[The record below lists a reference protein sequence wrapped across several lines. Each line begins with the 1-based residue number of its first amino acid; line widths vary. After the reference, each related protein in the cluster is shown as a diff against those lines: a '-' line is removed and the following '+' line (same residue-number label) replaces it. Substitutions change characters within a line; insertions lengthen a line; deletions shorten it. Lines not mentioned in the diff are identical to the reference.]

1 MPGYLDGFHPPLT
14 TSPLV
19 DADGWVEDDLF
30 WPAFLLR
37 VGMATAAPSAFNA
50 DLADLDAYLDRFD
63 DPDRWPVFA
72 ASVGGGTLYLVVRN
86 FPGDMGIDW
95 VLDDGAQSSV
105 REAAAAAGGYQ
116 RGGGLPWPLLP
127 HEPTHLLIALP
138 AVGDD
143 FTPSDARGR
152 VVEALRA
159 IGATNS
165 VDVLADELLKHRA
178 CVLLQ

>member
-1 MPGYLDGFHPPLT
+1 MPGYLDGFHPSLT

-86 FPGDMGIDW
+86 FPGDMGEVW
-95 VLDDGAQSSV
+95 LTDDDVVESSV
-105 REAAAAAGGYQ
+105 RPAQRVEQSLGGGPSLPRVPQSSDSAAADGGPPSPGNRCRAAAQAG
-116 RGGGLPWPLLP
+116 RA
-127 HEPTHLLIALP
+127 ESRC
-138 AVGDD
+138 VGVR
-143 FTPSDARGR
+143 SSGS
-152 VVEALRA
+152 
-159 IGATNS
+159 G
-165 VDVLADELLKHRA
+165 
-178 CVLLQ
+178 